1 MKKFYVAAAAAAMA
15 LSLAACSS
23 KTEETTAAETAAES
37 EAESTEESEG
47 VEAVE
52 TVTPGK
58 LTVAT
63 SPDFAPYEFYAIDEN
78 GDPQLAGFDMSLVQ
92 YIADYMGL
100 ELEVI
105 PMDFDGTIM
114 ELSQGNVDLGV
125 AGYSPSEERK
135 SVMDF
140 SDIYFSDG
148 QSFICL
154 KDNADKFK
162 TLDDTNNADLTISAQ
177 TGAIQVDLAKKYS
190 PDANLIEMS
199 KVTDIIAELVA
210 GKIDG
215 AYVETAVANSY
226 AKNYPEIDVL
236 LDVPYD
242 EAGSAVGV
250 KKGNEPLLNAVNAA
264 IKQCIES
271 GEFDDF
277 VAEANE
283 LASGD
288 IVEGLLDETAEE
300 ADDAAAEETD
310 AAEEAVTEEAAES
323 EEAETAKAE

>member
-1 MKKFYVAAAAAAMA
+1 MKKFYVAAAAAVMA

-63 SPDFAPYEFYAIDEN
+63 SPDFAPYEFYAVDEN
-78 GDPQLAGFDMSLVQ
+78 GDPQLAGFDMSLAQ

-114 ELSQGNVDLGV
+114 ELSQGNVDLGM
-125 AGYSPSEERK
+125 AGYSPSEDRK
-135 SVMDF
+135 AVMDF
-140 SDIYFSDG
+140 SDIYITGG
-148 QSFICL
+148 QSFVCL

-162 TLDDTNNADLTISAQ
+162 SLEDTNNAEYSIGAQ
-177 TGAIQVDLAKKYS
+177 TGSIQADLAKTNS
-190 PDANLIEMS
+190 PDADIIEMA
-199 KVTDIIAELVA
+199 KVTDLIAELLA
-210 GKIDG
+210 GKMDG
-215 AYVETAVANSY
+215 AYIETMVAESY
-226 AKNYPEIDVL
+226 AKNYPELDVVL
-236 LDVPYD
+236 EVPYD
-242 EAGSAVGV
+242 AVGSV
-250 KKGNEPLLNAVNAA
+250 VGVNKGNEALLKAVNEA
-264 IKQCIES
+264 IAKCKES
-271 GEFDDF
+271 GEFDDY
-277 VAEANE
+277 VYEANE

-288 IVEGLLDETAEE
+288 IIEGLLDETAEE